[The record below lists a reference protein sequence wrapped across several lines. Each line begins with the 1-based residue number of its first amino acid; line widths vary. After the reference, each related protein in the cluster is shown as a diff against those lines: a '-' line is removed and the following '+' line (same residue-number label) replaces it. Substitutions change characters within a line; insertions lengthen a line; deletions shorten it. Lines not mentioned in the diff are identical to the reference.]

1 MHTVA
6 SALGRK
12 RTLLN
17 LGHPNFG
24 VRHFGM
30 SILIF
35 AASLLAFSS
44 PVHGEE
50 CRLLLSKSESVPI
63 QLALDN
69 PTRLNALPDDAEAV
83 ACPRPSLVPMPSDV
97 RVLSEWGVAFGI
109 IEDGPRSLWIWAA
122 EGRLQ
127 IKVDDGELSSAEAA
141 AVRDW
146 LERSQTQFDA
156 ALASR

>member
-1 MHTVA
+1 MTI
-6 SALGRK
+6 
-12 RTLLN
+12 
-17 LGHPNFG
+17 
-24 VRHFGM
+24 M
-30 SILIF
+30 IF
-35 AASLLAFSS
+35 AASLLALFS

-69 PTRLNALPDDAEAV
+69 PTRLTTLPDDAAAV
-83 ACPRPSLVPMPSDV
+83 ACPRTSLVPMQSDV
-97 RVLSEWGVAFGI
+97 RVLSEWGIAFGI

-122 EGRLQ
+122 DGRLQ
-127 IKVDDGELSSAEAA
+127 VKVDDGELSSAEAA